1 MAKDFLEE
9 LSNSYVIPSQIG
21 IQSKNKPLDMRDNC
35 DTVEDFDTVAQKG
48 MDIKYHGLIT
58 TEKQTGLTK
67 VCKLVE
73 DAYVWEVLGAKGE
86 KGDTGEQGPI
96 GPKGEQG
103 IQGLKGEKGEV
114 GPQGPAGEQ
123 GLQGPKGEIGDIGP
137 QGPKGE
143 TGEQGPQGLKGEPG
157 ANGKEVVIQKGSTHI
172 QWKYADEEEWKDVV
186 ALTELTGAQGPKG
199 EKGDIGIQG
208 PKGDQGLKGETGEQ
222 GPQGPKGEIGPQ
234 GPKGDKGD
242 PVQVDDNLTSSS
254 SVNAL
259 SSNQGKILKE
269 KIDAVEK
276 MLGGKS
282 LKYTTQAEYDLL
294 PEEQKTDVNTVW
306 NITDAPKPILKGEG
320 APVSTPNFIGQ
331 VYMDLTNK
339 NQYLAFGTSNA
350 EDWII
355 QGVQAGPALWTG
367 TQQEYDAIEAKD
379 ENTLYFIK

>member
-114 GPQGPAGEQ
+114 GPQGPQGEQ
-123 GLQGPKGEIGDIGP
+123 GLQGPKGETGDIGP

-157 ANGKEVVIQKGSTHI
+157 IDGKEIVIQKNSTHV
-172 QWKYADEEEWKDVV
+172 QWKYVGEEEWKNLI
-186 ALTELTGAQGPKG
+186 ALSEITGAQGPKG
-199 EKGDIGIQG
+199 ETGN
-208 PKGDQGLKGETGEQ
+208 TGEA
-222 GPQGPKGEIGPQ
+222 GAQ

-242 PVQVDDNLTSSS
+242 KGDPGVAPEEVTNMLNKITELENKVAEIIESLTPKAPTF
-254 SVNAL
+254 V
-259 SSNQGKILKE
+259 GI
-269 KIDAVEK
+269 IDYK
-276 MLGGKS
+276 D
-282 LKYTTQAEYDLL
+282 YTTLTYDDLDVCSVKKGRVTKPETIYNHNGGTMLNKSSIIAFPKEYGSITGVVDGAGISIAATYGWADVTLNV
-294 PEEQKTDVNTVW
+294 PEIGEVQYVIGGTKEELAYTDSVVVKW
-306 NITDAPKPILKGEG
+306 QI
-320 APVSTPNFIGQ
+320 S
-331 VYMDLTNK
+331 
-339 NQYLAFGTSNA
+339 
-350 EDWII
+350 
-355 QGVQAGPALWTG
+355 
-367 TQQEYDAIEAKD
+367 
-379 ENTLYFIK
+379 